1 MESSPMNLELTTSLM
16 CTDEPDSCIL
26 SSRFLAEF
34 LSTLYDSS
42 RSWPS
47 HSVPTLQKL
56 NDELRRQTS
65 NAYFKF
71 SGGHESSLS
80 LSPVTKWPQKAGW
93 SFHCWLSLEDSE
105 PGAQSLYCFQ
115 TTEDLGFNAHFEDK
129 HLVLT
134 TIRTQGKGFQ
144 HRVPAN
150 LQAREWYMLTIVYV
164 YSRWGRGEIQVY
176 INGALQSSVEL
187 SWYIGS
193 DHFSRC
199 SIGGSSAAT
208 KCPSFRG
215 RLSSVMGFSMAL
227 SQEQVESIFALGV
240 EYQGQFQF
248 ESECIRDL
256 SEQHRKLIYSTGN
269 LHNSLMFAYLPSAR
283 EQNLCLN
290 RAPKCPE
297 VFAHSSHA
305 VMHGNVEAVLKTTVH
320 AAFHSLG
327 GVEALYPLFELID
340 LPLSHDSDKTSSHH
354 HNRSDEKFLN
364 SVGPPTVGTE
374 DSFTIVLF
382 DLLFNLARAS
392 PSMGCQLV
400 QTKGLL
406 LFAAALQSASP
417 VHLNGTL
424 LTRFI
429 DLARELI
436 HRADCVRSGTLDS
449 APMMHSS
456 FVFLL
461 LRHLHGYL
469 FCNPNVWIRAP
480 LEVQD
485 QLYQFL
491 ATEFLADVVRHGC
504 VNRTTTV
511 FQSIYT
517 LKYYYALADPR
528 KRSGFQLKTPD
539 NLPLSNTDEVLKLR
553 ANLLVY
559 IKQLVVRHGS
569 ILDTELQALLNYLLI
584 VHEDENLHD
593 VLYLITT
600 LAIEQ
605 PSLMGSAFI
614 RNDGL
619 HVVFKL
625 LASDDEHIRV
635 YAIKLLGF
643 HTQQCRLL
651 KREDPMER
659 YRLFTMLADQLSHST
674 PAMSMLTYNAL
685 IEVLLDDI
693 TTKPHLTPMS
703 PLPKEATIKNANVLR
718 VISTL
723 IRRSPATPELHL
735 IKQTFLRHLIALCGE
750 NATNRRTLLQLSLW
764 QDCIFQFTP
773 FYPASE
779 NEALILACVMKILRV
794 LLFHAIRYERDGW
807 RVWIDT
813 LALLHL
819 WLEKTNK
826 QVDLVDELTSA
837 GGTPKGLVGTAAPD
851 AASTDAGL
859 DLANPTARQVINQLA
874 TSGDSEVSQS
884 SSVSN
889 SSPPATNG
897 SVAHDDGELKRPEQQ
912 SRTPDLPQTPN
923 SSKPRKSVTERFL
936 GPFRWSYLHQLL
948 LDDLL
953 SSIEEELGLVSSKNV
968 PYQDGYSLNPVRSP
982 KHGFT
987 GDDQSPSSFAGEFIG
1002 VSLDA
1007 TDSGAQLENRALT
1020 VLHDPPNNSFAINL
1034 INVLADCTDVLVSAS
1049 GGLLPLLAAATSP
1062 TGEVG
1067 VFESVDNIS
1076 MSDSMTFIL
1085 RTAFIVDLCLL
1096 HTDLGIV
1103 EKQRNMASGSI
1114 VRQFARLYL
1123 TATVRNCL
1131 ESRFLHLQPSHQLV
1145 LQLKSFTF
1153 DRDTTRFVPLTT
1165 SDAEPHS
1172 LKLAK
1177 ARSESRSSTGSTEM
1191 DSTGEHSITHR
1202 FQCPQLL
1209 ANILQPAF
1217 EIELESMAVRLLCLT
1232 QLVETHAFRS
1242 NSRLGFCAFPWRSI
1256 NSLSAQQ
1263 LHRLHELKQQHD
1275 AKIVHMPKEIQ
1286 RLVYSLRPT
1295 LNYPVV
1301 LDQSFLKGVI
1311 QPLHDP
1317 QSLLQPRDLNRLQGI
1332 IFKSEEMNKVPEFL
1346 AMAIAYFVSALMV
1359 AKYRD
1364 VLEPNL
1370 DVFGA
1375 VPSGR
1380 FVSTQSSE
1388 NSRHPSAQN
1397 DAAPAPSTYDVE
1409 ANNSQSIPD
1418 TTTTEVDESEDDVT
1432 YSKQKKT
1439 SDNISQ
1445 DTTSTH
1451 SSRGED
1457 VLISKLNTV
1466 LTSAAIFLRDLL
1478 TDFFNHF
1485 SKQLLGSH
1493 GQTLLTT
1500 GLSSIREDQS
1510 AVGLVMLLCSQ
1521 EWQTSLQKN
1530 AGLAFIELINEG
1542 RVLNAAT
1549 REHLLRV
1556 SEEAVFLL
1564 CRLAM
1569 TDARY
1574 HAQFCELAA
1583 RWSAHSKEEMRLCDH
1598 LISSARRRD
1607 QLSALFLNN
1616 NIHRLLN
1623 QLLSNWAF
1631 FVQLPTELA
1640 VGIRNNQSPYKRS
1653 PVTKEFYL
1661 LDCWEDDS
1669 RRRRR
1674 FSPNPY
1680 GSSHASAV
1688 LYDVHPSI
1696 QPKALPKP
1704 QLEAVLKSSLALSD
1718 ILDQSTEDLED
1729 NSHASSIPDSLS
1741 GQTET
1746 RGSELEDIFS
1756 QYEEITES
1764 MDFVVFPEEL
1774 LTTDAILFSVPC
1786 VMVSFGISIRGTLSV
1801 SKSDLRFERD
1811 PSNPYNQNLDKDVL
1825 VYVESART
1833 RWSFSEIQAVFGRRY
1848 LHRTIAIELFVTCR
1862 NSVFLAFEDAD
1873 TLKRV
1878 VNVLPPVGVGS
1889 KYGLPRTR
1897 TVSLDSPRRLFQ
1909 QSNMTHRWQ
1918 RREVSNFDYLMYL
1931 NTISGRTYNDMNQYP
1946 IFPWILS
1953 NYTSEQLDLN
1963 EPTNYRDLSKPIGAL
1978 DPKRKAYF
1986 DERYATWDD
1995 DSQPPFHYGT
2005 HYSTA
2010 AFVLGYLLRIEPF
2023 TTLFLHLQSGKFD
2036 HPDRTFFSVG
2046 RTWDN
2051 CRRNTSDVKELI
2063 PEFFYLPEMFENPN
2077 GLTLGTTE
2085 DGEDIGLVTLPP
2097 WASSPEEF
2105 VRIHRQAL
2113 ESELVSCQLH
2123 HWIDL
2128 IFGYKQRGAEAVAAT
2143 NVFHYLTYE
2152 GSVDWSKI
2160 TDPVLTKAVEDQIH
2174 GFGQTPAQLLRT
2186 PHPHRNSALHM
2197 DPLMFSQLRSD
2208 FCTVFKF
2215 YSNSP
2220 VMFISCHTDSSSLPL
2235 PSVLTVTANRTAV
2248 LTRWNSASADNAYQS
2263 ARALPIRLSKPSPSS
2278 AETEVTSTS
2287 SETVGNAVDDSKIRA
2302 PSSTSATDEPTRK
2315 SSHRI
2320 EEFGAVTHGGT
2331 PLETH
2336 ISYLLS
2342 NDLPSSQH
2350 TSPHG
2355 HCLGENFDLNLEV
2368 QNQQFATILDNR
2380 VLLVCGY
2387 DDCSFRLY
2395 SMETAHFIQ
2404 AVYGHF
2410 DIVTCISHS
2419 ECQPGDHCYL
2429 ATGSRDCTVKLW
2441 IYNTRRLTVLGDRA
2455 NGHASALVTIIG
2467 HETEVTSVSVS
2478 AELGLIISGSKAG
2491 TCLLHTT
2498 RGKLLRQLATLS
2510 PVSSPQ
2516 PGNSE
2521 NTSLSI
2527 SSRPPI
2533 RLASYH
2539 REGYLLVQIGSTT
2552 LNLYTLNGKLIKSS
2566 DLNHLAAV
2574 TNYELTAVVFSTC
2587 GRYLLVAGSDGVVW
2601 VLHSHSLAPIHTFP
2615 RCDAPIRSLTATK
2628 AQRFLLVG
2636 LATGS
2641 LVVFYLDFS
2650 RWHHEFQERYSD

>member
-1 MESSPMNLELTTSLM
+1 MESNPMNLELATSSM
-16 CTDEPDSCIL
+16 CTDEADSCIL

-42 RSWPS
+42 HSWPS
-47 HSVPTLQKL
+47 HSVPTLQIL
-56 NDELRRQTS
+56 NDALRRQTS
-65 NAYFKF
+65 SAYFKF

-80 LSPVTKWPQKAGW
+80 LSPVSKWPQKAGW

-115 TTEDLGFNAHFEDK
+115 TTEDLGFNAHLEDK

-144 HRVPAN
+144 HRVRAN
-150 LQAREWYMLTIVYV
+150 FQAREWYMLTIVYV

-256 SEQHRKLIYSTGN
+256 SEKHRKLIYGTGS
-269 LHNSLMFAYLPSAR
+269 LHSSLMFAYLPSAR

-305 VMHGNVEAVLKTTVH
+305 VMHGNVEAILKTTVH

-340 LPLSHDSDKTSSHH
+340 IPLSHDSDKPSSHH
-354 HNRSDEKFLN
+354 HSCSDEKVLN
-364 SVGPPTVGTE
+364 SVGPSNVETV
-374 DSFTIVLF
+374 DSLTIVLF

-417 VHLNGTL
+417 AHLNGTL

-429 DLARELI
+429 DLARELV

-469 FCNPNVWIRAP
+469 LCNPNVWIRAP

-539 NLPLSNTDEVLKLR
+539 NLPLSNTNEVLKLR

-559 IKQLVVRHGS
+559 VKQLVVRHGS

-693 TTKPHLTPMS
+693 TTKPHLSPMS

-723 IRRSPATPELHL
+723 IRRSPATPELQL

-764 QDCIFQFTP
+764 QDCIFQLTP

-779 NEALILACVMKILRV
+779 NEAVLLACVMKILRV

-819 WLEKTNK
+819 WLEKTKK

-837 GGTPKGLVGTAAPD
+837 EGTPKRLVGTAAPD
-851 AASTDAGL
+851 AALTDAGL

-889 SSPPATNG
+889 SSPPAPNG
-897 SVAHDDGELKRPEQQ
+897 SVAHDDGELIRPEQQ
-912 SRTPDLPQTPN
+912 SRTHDLPQTPN

-936 GPFRWSYLHQLL
+936 GQFRWSHLHQLL

-968 PYQDGYSLNPVRSP
+968 PYQDGYSINAVRSP

-1020 VLHDPPNNSFAINL
+1020 VLYDPPNNSFAINL

-1062 TGEVG
+1062 TGEIG
-1067 VFESVDNIS
+1067 VFESVDSIS

-1153 DRDTTRFVPLTT
+1153 DRDTTRFVSLTT

-1172 LKLAK
+1172 LKHTK
-1177 ARSESRSSTGSTEM
+1177 ARSDSSSPTGSTETEP
-1191 DSTGEHSITHR
+1191 TGEHTIDHR

-1217 EIELESMAVRLLCLT
+1217 EIELESMAIRLLCLT
-1232 QLVETHAFRS
+1232 QLMETHAFRS

-1256 NSLSAQQ
+1256 NSLSAHQ
-1263 LHRLHELKQQHD
+1263 LYRLHELKQQHD

-1295 LNYPVV
+1295 LNYPLV

-1380 FVSTQSSE
+1380 FASTQSSE
-1388 NSRHPSAQN
+1388 SSRHPSAQN
-1397 DAAPAPSTYDVE
+1397 VVTPSPSTYDVA
-1409 ANNSQSIPD
+1409 ANSSQSIPD
-1418 TTTTEVDESEDDVT
+1418 TTTTEVDESEDDTT
-1432 YSKQKKT
+1432 YSTQKTT

-1542 RVLNAAT
+1542 RVLSAAT

-1564 CRLAM
+1564 CRLAT
-1569 TDARY
+1569 TDTRS

-1583 RWSAHSKEEMRLCDH
+1583 QWSAHSKEEMHLCDH

-1616 NIHRLLN
+1616 NVHRLLN

-1640 VGIRNNQSPYKRS
+1640 VGIRNNQSPYKRN

-1704 QLEAVLKSSLALSD
+1704 PLETVLKSSLALSD
-1718 ILDQSTEDLED
+1718 ILDQSAEDLED
-1729 NSHASSIPDSLS
+1729 NSHASPIPDSLS

-1756 QYEEITES
+1756 QYEEITET
-1764 MDFVVFPEEL
+1764 MDFVVFPE
-1774 LTTDAILFSVPC
+1774 DAILFSVPC

-1848 LHRTIAIELFVTCR
+1848 LHRTIAVELFVTCR

-1878 VNVLPPVGVGS
+1878 VNALPAVGVGS

-1909 QSNMTHRWQ
+1909 QSNMTQRWQ

-1953 NYTSEQLDLN
+1953 NYTSDQLDLN

-2046 RTWDN
+2046 RSWDN

-2208 FCTVFKF
+2208 FCMVFKF

-2220 VMFISCHTDSSSLPL
+2220 VVFISCHTDSSSLPF
-2235 PSVLTVTANRTAV
+2235 PSVLTVTAGRTAV

-2263 ARALPIRLSKPSPSS
+2263 ARVLPIRPSKPSSSS
-2278 AETEVTSTS
+2278 AETEVTSSS
-2287 SETVGNAVDDSKIRA
+2287 SEKVGNAVDDSEHR
-2302 PSSTSATDEPTRK
+2302 ATDEPTRK
-2315 SSHRI
+2315 SSHRT
-2320 EEFGAVTHGGT
+2320 EEFGAATHGGT

-2355 HCLGENFDLNLEV
+2355 HCLGENFDPTLDV

-2380 VLLVCGY
+2380 GLLVCGY

-2395 SMETAHFIQ
+2395 SMETAHFLQ

-2441 IYNTRRLTVLGDRA
+2441 IYNTRRLTILGDRA
-2455 NGHASALVTIIG
+2455 NGHASSLVTIIG
-2467 HETEVTSVSVS
+2467 HETEITSVSVS
-2478 AELGLIISGSKAG
+2478 AELGVIISGSKAG

-2498 RGKLLRQLATLS
+2498 RGKLLRQLVTLS

-2527 SSRPPI
+2527 SSLSPI
-2533 RLASYH
+2533 RFASYH

-2615 RCDAPIRSLTATK
+2615 RCDAPIRSLAATK

-2636 LATGS
+2636 LSTGS

-2650 RWHHEFQERYSD
+2650 RWHDEFQERYSD

>member
-1 MESSPMNLELTTSLM
+1 MKSSLMYLESATSLT
-16 CTDEPDSCIL
+16 CIDEPDGCIL

-42 RSWPS
+42 HSW
-47 HSVPTLQKL
+47 
-56 NDELRRQTS
+56 
-65 NAYFKF
+65 
-71 SGGHESSLS
+71 
-80 LSPVTKWPQKAGW
+80 
-93 SFHCWLSLEDSE
+93 
-105 PGAQSLYCFQ
+105 
-115 TTEDLGFNAHFEDK
+115 
-129 HLVLT
+129 
-134 TIRTQGKGFQ
+134 
-144 HRVPAN
+144 
-150 LQAREWYMLTIVYV
+150 WYMLTIVYV

-199 SIGGSSAAT
+199 SIGGSSTAT

-215 RLSSVMGFSMAL
+215 RLSSVMGFSVAL

-240 EYQGQFQF
+240 EYQGLFQF

-256 SEQHRKLIYSTGN
+256 SEQHRKLIYGTGN
-269 LHNSLMFAYLPSAR
+269 LHSSLMFAYLPSAR

-320 AAFHSLG
+320 SAFHSLG

-340 LPLSHDSDKTSSHH
+340 LPLSHDSEKPSSHH
-354 HNRSDEKFLN
+354 HNRSDEKIMN
-364 SVGPPTVGTE
+364 SVAPLTVETE

-417 VHLNGTL
+417 AHLNGTL

-429 DLARELI
+429 DLARELV
-436 HRADCVRSGTLDS
+436 HRADCLRSGTLDS

-456 FVFLL
+456 FVLLL

-605 PSLMGSAFI
+605 PSLMGPAFI

-674 PAMSMLTYNAL
+674 PAMSMLTYNVL

-703 PLPKEATIKNANVLR
+703 PLPKEATIKNASVLR

-723 IRRSPATPELHL
+723 IRRSPATPELQL

-764 QDCIFQFTP
+764 QDCIFQLTP

-779 NEALILACVMKILRV
+779 DEAVILACVMKILRV

-826 QVDLVDELTSA
+826 QVDLVDELTS
-837 GGTPKGLVGTAAPD
+837 TEKTSKRLVGTAASD
-851 AASTDAGL
+851 SASTDAGL

-889 SSPPATNG
+889 SSPPSLNG
-897 SVAHDDGELKRPEQQ
+897 SLAHDDGELKRPEQQ
-912 SRTPDLPQTPN
+912 SRTLDLPQTPN

-936 GPFRWSYLHQLL
+936 GPFRWSHLHQLL

-968 PYQDGYSLNPVRSP
+968 PYQDGYSINPVRSP

-1067 VFESVDNIS
+1067 VFESVDSIS

-1153 DRDTTRFVPLTT
+1153 DRDTTRFVSLTAN
-1165 SDAEPHS
+1165 DAEPFS
-1172 LKLAK
+1172 LKHVK
-1177 ARSESRSSTGSTEM
+1177 TRSESRSSTGSTET
-1191 DSTGEHSITHR
+1191 DSTGEHTITHR
-1202 FQCPQLL
+1202 FQCSQLL

-1232 QLVETHAFRS
+1232 QLVETHALRS

-1256 NSLSAQQ
+1256 TSLSTHQ
-1263 LHRLHELKQQHD
+1263 LYRLHELKQQHD

-1311 QPLHDP
+1311 QPLHEP

-1375 VPSGR
+1375 VPSDR
-1380 FVSTQSSE
+1380 FASTQSSE
-1388 NSRHPSAQN
+1388 NSRHPSAPN
-1397 DAAPAPSTYDVE
+1397 DVASVPNTYDVE
-1409 ANNSQSIPD
+1409 TNNNQSIPD
-1418 TTTTEVDESEDDVT
+1418 TTTTEVDESEDDAT
-1432 YSKQKKT
+1432 YSTQKTT

-1466 LTSAAIFLRDLL
+1466 LTSAAVFLRDLL

-1564 CRLAM
+1564 CRLAT
-1569 TDARY
+1569 TDTRY

-1598 LISSARRRD
+1598 LISAARRRD

-1616 NIHRLLN
+1616 NVHRLLN

-1696 QPKALPKP
+1696 QPKAQPKP
-1704 QLEAVLKSSLALSD
+1704 QLEAVLKSSLAHSD
-1718 ILDQSTEDLED
+1718 ILDQSTEDIED
-1729 NSHASSIPDSLS
+1729 NSHASSTPDSLS

-1764 MDFVVFPEEL
+1764 MDFVVFPED
-1774 LTTDAILFSVPC
+1774 TILFSVPC

-1811 PSNPYNQNLDKDVL
+1811 PSNPHNQNLDKDVL
-1825 VYVESART
+1825 VYVEPART
-1833 RWSFSEIQAVFGRRY
+1833 RWLFSEIQAVFGRRY

-1889 KYGLPRTR
+1889 KYGLPRAR

-1909 QSNMTHRWQ
+1909 QSNMTQRWQ

-2085 DGEDIGLVTLPP
+2085 DGEDIGVVTLPP
-2097 WASSPEEF
+2097 WASTPEEF

-2160 TDPVLTKAVEDQIH
+2160 TDPVLIKAVEDQIH

-2186 PHPHRNSALHM
+2186 PHPHRNSALHI
-2197 DPLMFSQLRSD
+2197 DPQMFSQLRSD

-2220 VMFISCHTDSSSLPL
+2220 VMFISCHTDLSSLPF
-2235 PSVLTVTANRTAV
+2235 PSVLTVTASRTAV
-2248 LTRWNSASADNAYQS
+2248 LTRWNSASAASTTIFDITRSAPVIRSPIGCKYMVHKALNS
-2263 ARALPIRLSKPSPSS
+2263 FITPVCLITVLIRSLVLFFHRFNNFTISCIHNLARALPIRPSKSSSSS
-2278 AETEVTSTS
+2278 AETEVTSS
-2287 SETVGNAVDDSKIRA
+2287 SSGKVSNAVDDSENRA

-2315 SSHRI
+2315 SSHRT
-2320 EEFGAVTHGGT
+2320 EELGAVTHGGT

-2342 NDLPSSQH
+2342 NDLPS
-2350 TSPHG
+2350 
-2355 HCLGENFDLNLEV
+2355 CEFI
-2368 QNQQFATILDNR
+2368 F
-2380 VLLVCGY
+2380 VLY
-2387 DDCSFRLY
+2387 
-2395 SMETAHFIQ
+2395 APNNH
-2404 AVYGHF
+2404 VY
-2410 DIVTCISHS
+2410 
-2419 ECQPGDHCYL
+2419 
-2429 ATGSRDCTVKLW
+2429 
-2441 IYNTRRLTVLGDRA
+2441 
-2455 NGHASALVTIIG
+2455 
-2467 HETEVTSVSVS
+2467 
-2478 AELGLIISGSKAG
+2478 
-2491 TCLLHTT
+2491 
-2498 RGKLLRQLATLS
+2498 
-2510 PVSSPQ
+2510 
-2516 PGNSE
+2516 
-2521 NTSLSI
+2521 
-2527 SSRPPI
+2527 
-2533 RLASYH
+2533 
-2539 REGYLLVQIGSTT
+2539 
-2552 LNLYTLNGKLIKSS
+2552 
-2566 DLNHLAAV
+2566 
-2574 TNYELTAVVFSTC
+2574 
-2587 GRYLLVAGSDGVVW
+2587 
-2601 VLHSHSLAPIHTFP
+2601 
-2615 RCDAPIRSLTATK
+2615 
-2628 AQRFLLVG
+2628 
-2636 LATGS
+2636 
-2641 LVVFYLDFS
+2641 
-2650 RWHHEFQERYSD
+2650 